1 MNLQILKNEE
11 KRMNL
16 IMFGVW
22 GFLIPI
28 AAFAFVMLFLSG
40 TILDASILLG
50 LVLAVL
56 IRVFENQLD
65 SKAKYLYACLMPFYG
80 AFTLVVS
87 NDGKFGAMT
96 HVYFLATLMV
106 IAYYDVSVVKVNI
119 VATMAINII
128 AMIIF
133 PGAYLKLHNLIVWI
147 FVWVVY
153 VLCAITSFLISSR
166 TYSLFVNV
174 REKEDEVE
182 NILKKVESITEEL
195 GGAST
200 SLVETSQTESASTE
214 ELSAISE
221 NLLES
226 NGTMLERAEQSK
238 KNLASLEES
247 SEQMEHKMKDVDSIS
262 KELVDISTSNE
273 QALNNLMKMSEEVE
287 QSTSKTREVT
297 DKLLN
302 ESSEIG
308 KTLDIINEI
317 AESINL
323 LALNASI
330 EAARAGEAGK
340 GFAVVAQEVGHLAE
354 STKESL
360 KNVNTVVSKVQ
371 NGTSDVSYFMNENV
385 KQLLEQNKVIV
396 ETVQGI
402 RSMMELLKK
411 SLSVITEANEI
422 REMQSSVIQETVKIN
437 EDIAERI
444 NQENKEFSS
453 ITNMVQENTEEIMV
467 LTEQVDT
474 INSMIKELE
483 GLLET

>member
-11 KRMNL
+11 KQMNL

-28 AAFAFVMLFLSG
+28 AACVFVMLFLKG
-40 TILDASILLG
+40 TILDTSILLG

-56 IRVFENQLD
+56 IRVFEKKLD
-65 SKAKYLYACLMPFYG
+65 FRAKYLYACLMPVYG
-80 AFTLVVS
+80 AFTLIVS

-96 HVYFLATLMV
+96 HVYFLATIMV

-119 VATMAINII
+119 AVTMAVNII

-147 FVWVVY
+147 FIWIVY
-153 VLCAITSFLISSR
+153 ALCAITAFLISGR
-166 TYSLFVNV
+166 TYNLFVDV
-174 REKEDEVE
+174 EKKEDEVE
-182 NILKKVESITEEL
+182 NILKKVSGITENL
-195 GGAST
+195 SGAST
-200 SLVETSQTESASTE
+200 LLVETSQTESASTE

-226 NGTMLERAEQSK
+226 NGTMLDKAEQSK
-238 KNLASLEES
+238 ENLASLEES
-247 SEQMEHKMKDVDSIS
+247 CEHMEHKMSDVDLIS
-262 KELVDISTSNE
+262 KELVDISVSNE
-273 QALNNLMKMSEEVE
+273 QALNNLMSMSEEVE
-287 QSTSKTREVT
+287 RSTSKTREVT
-297 DKLLN
+297 DKLLK
-302 ESSEIG
+302 ESGEIG

-354 STKESL
+354 NTKESL
-360 KNVNTVVSKVQ
+360 KNVNYVVSRVQ
-371 NGTSDVSYFMNENV
+371 SGTTDVSKFMNENAE
-385 KQLLEQNKVIV
+385 QLLNQNKVIV
-396 ETVQGI
+396 ETVHGI
-402 RSMMELLKK
+402 RNMMELLKK
-411 SLSVITEANEI
+411 SLGVITEANEI
-422 REMQSSVIQETVKIN
+422 REMQNSVIQETVKIN

-444 NQENKEFSS
+444 NQENKEFSN
-453 ITNMVQENTEEIMV
+453 ITSMVQGNTKEIMV
-467 LTEQVDT
+467 LMEQVDT

-483 GLLET
+483 GLMEA